1 MKTLFKHIGLY
12 ALLLNSS
19 LIIAQVNFE
28 ATLSKNKLGLN
39 ERLRIDFV
47 MNKNGDNFTPPNFE
61 NFQIIGGPNQSIKTS
76 YLNGE
81 QNFIKKTFSYFL
93 NPLKKGKLIIYQ
105 ATVTIDGQEYK
116 SLPVEVNVTNSV
128 KGANSNSDEEYFDDD
143 NIELIASVSKSSPYI
158 NEPITIVYKLY
169 YKSPINVSNAS
180 ESEAPKYKDFFTQN
194 IKIPQ
199 LKVDRET
206 YKGQIYNVVDW
217 KKVVLYPQR
226 DGNLEISPLSL
237 NLVLDF
243 PTNKRDFFGNII
255 RDQASKIITTGSKII
270 TVRKLPDNGKPKNF
284 SGAVGQFEFD
294 IILNKNSLKAS
305 ESFQAK
311 VKVTGQGNLK
321 LFDLPNLMVP
331 ASMELY
337 EPERKENVKT
347 NLSGMSGTIEN
358 IYTIVP
364 KFQGKFPIQEL
375 EFSYFDP
382 LEKTYK
388 TVKSQKL
395 NIDVFEGPTLSSNN
409 NENIVLPVS
418 ESFKFIKK
426 ENNFTIINKEQFSNT
441 STFYILLSIPV
452 LSLLSF
458 IIFYSLPKRRELNNY
473 EKIKKVYKQIKINL
487 NNAEKSIGNK
497 DKFYDL
503 VEKAIYNCLKARF
516 SIETNKL
523 NKESIKKQ
531 MILDGISIDKIE
543 IILKLVESCE
553 RARYSNSSD
562 YEMTNDLNIARKIFD
577 EILKK

>member
-28 ATLSKNKLGLN
+28 ATVSKNKLGLN

-47 MNKNGDNFTPPNFE
+47 MNENGDNFTPPNFE

-76 YLNGE
+76 YVNGE
-81 QNFIKKTFSYFL
+81 QNFSKTFSYFL
-93 NPLKKGKLIIYQ
+93 KPLKKGKLIIYQ

-128 KGANSNSDEEYFDDD
+128 KGANSNSDNEYFDDD

-364 KFQGKFPIQEL
+364 KYQGKFPIQEL

-441 STFYILLSIPV
+441 STYYILLSIPV

-458 IIFYSLPKRRELNNY
+458 IIFYSLPKRKELNNY

-497 DKFYDL
+497 DEFYDL

-531 MILDGISIDKIE
+531 MILEGISIDKIK

>member
-28 ATLSKNKLGLN
+28 ATVSKNKLGLN

-47 MNKNGDNFTPPNFE
+47 MNENGDNFTPPNFE

-76 YLNGE
+76 YVNGE
-81 QNFIKKTFSYFL
+81 QNFSKTFSYFL
-93 NPLKKGKLIIYQ
+93 KPLKKGKLIIYQ

-128 KGANSNSDEEYFDDD
+128 KGANSNSDNEYFDDD

-364 KFQGKFPIQEL
+364 KYQGKFPIQEL

-441 STFYILLSIPV
+441 STFYILLSIPL

-497 DKFYDL
+497 DEFYDL

-531 MILDGISIDKIE
+531 MILDGISVDKIE

>member
-76 YLNGE
+76 YVNGE
-81 QNFIKKTFSYFL
+81 QNFSKTFSYFL
-93 NPLKKGKLIIYQ
+93 KPLKKGKLIIYQ

-128 KGANSNSDEEYFDDD
+128 KGANSNSDNEYFDDD

-364 KFQGKFPIQEL
+364 KYQGKFPIQEL

-458 IIFYSLPKRRELNNY
+458 IIFYSLPKRKELNNY

-497 DKFYDL
+497 DEFYDL

-531 MILDGISIDKIE
+531 MILEGISIDKIK

>member
-12 ALLLNSS
+12 ALILNSS

-28 ATLSKNKLGLN
+28 ATLSKQKLGLN

-81 QNFIKKTFSYFL
+81 QSFSKTFSYFL
-93 NPLKKGKLIIYQ
+93 KPLKKGKLVIYQ

-128 KGANSNSDEEYFDDD
+128 KGANSNSDDEYFDDD

-169 YKSPINVSNAS
+169 YKSPINVSNAN

-199 LKVDRET
+199 LKVNRET

-217 KKVVLYPQR
+217 RKVVLYPQR

-243 PTNKRDFFGNII
+243 PTNRRDFFGNII
-255 RDQASKIITTGSKII
+255 YDQASKIITTGSKII

-294 IILNKNSLKAS
+294 VILNKNSLKAS

-364 KFQGKFPIQEL
+364 KYQGKFPIQEL

-388 TVKSQKL
+388 TLKSQKL
-395 NIDVFEGPTLSSNN
+395 NIDVFEGPTLSSNS
-409 NENIVLPVS
+409 NENILLPVS
-418 ESFKFIKK
+418 ESFRFIKK
-426 ENNFTIINKEQFSNT
+426 ENNFTRINKEQFSNT
-441 STFYILLSIPV
+441 STFYILLSIPL

-531 MILDGISIDKIE
+531 MILDGISVDKIE

-562 YEMTNDLNIARKIFD
+562 YEMTNDLNTARKIFD

>member
-93 NPLKKGKLIIYQ
+93 KPLKKGKLIIYQ

-364 KFQGKFPIQEL
+364 KYQGKFPIQEL

>member
-1 MKTLFKHIGLY
+1 MKTLIKHISLF
-12 ALLLNSS
+12 ALILNSS

-28 ATLSKNKLGLN
+28 ATLSKKKLGLN

-81 QNFIKKTFSYFL
+81 QSFSKTFSYFL
-93 NPLKKGKLIIYQ
+93 KPLKKGKLVIYQ

-128 KGANSNSDEEYFDDD
+128 KGANSNSDDEYFDDD

-199 LKVDRET
+199 LKVNRET

-217 KKVVLYPQR
+217 RKVVLYPQR

-255 RDQASKIITTGSKII
+255 YDQASKIITTGSKII

-364 KFQGKFPIQEL
+364 KYQGKFPIQEL

-388 TVKSQKL
+388 TLKSQKL
-395 NIDVFEGPTLSSNN
+395 NIDVFEGPTLSSNS
-409 NENIVLPVS
+409 NENIVLTVS

-426 ENNFTIINKEQFSNT
+426 ENNFTRINKEQFSNT
-441 STFYILLSIPV
+441 STFYILLSIPL

-531 MILDGISIDKIE
+531 MILDGISVDKIE

-562 YEMTNDLNIARKIFD
+562 YEMTNDLNTARKIFD

>member
-1 MKTLFKHIGLY
+1 MKTLIKHISLF
-12 ALLLNSS
+12 ALILNSS

-28 ATLSKNKLGLN
+28 ATLSKKKLGLN

-81 QNFIKKTFSYFL
+81 QSFSKTFSYFL
-93 NPLKKGKLIIYQ
+93 KPLKKGKLVIYQ
-105 ATVTIDGQEYK
+105 ATITIDGQEYK

-128 KGANSNSDEEYFDDD
+128 KGANSNSDDEYFDDD
-143 NIELIASVSKSSPYI
+143 NIELIAFVSKSSPYI

-169 YKSPINVSNAS
+169 YKSPINVSNAN

-199 LKVDRET
+199 LKVNRET

-217 KKVVLYPQR
+217 RKVVLYPQR

-255 RDQASKIITTGSKII
+255 YDQASKIITTGSKII

-364 KFQGKFPIQEL
+364 KYQGKFPIQEL

-388 TVKSQKL
+388 TLKSQKL
-395 NIDVFEGPTLSSNN
+395 NIDVFEGPTLSSNS

-426 ENNFTIINKEQFSNT
+426 ENNFTRINKEQFSNT
-441 STFYILLSIPV
+441 STFYILLSIPL

-458 IIFYSLPKRRELNNY
+458 IIFYSLPKRREFNNY
-473 EKIKKVYKQIKINL
+473 E
-487 NNAEKSIGNK
+487 
-497 DKFYDL
+497 
-503 VEKAIYNCLKARF
+503 
-516 SIETNKL
+516 
-523 NKESIKKQ
+523 
-531 MILDGISIDKIE
+531 
-543 IILKLVESCE
+543 
-553 RARYSNSSD
+553 
-562 YEMTNDLNIARKIFD
+562 
-577 EILKK
+577 

>member
-1 MKTLFKHIGLY
+1 MKTLIKHISLF
-12 ALLLNSS
+12 ALILNSS

-28 ATLSKNKLGLN
+28 ATLSKKKLGLN

-81 QNFIKKTFSYFL
+81 QSFSKTFSYFL
-93 NPLKKGKLIIYQ
+93 KPLKKGKLVIYQ
-105 ATVTIDGQEYK
+105 ATITIDGQEYK

-128 KGANSNSDEEYFDDD
+128 KGANSNSDDEYFDDD

-169 YKSPINVSNAS
+169 YKSPINVSNAN

-217 KKVVLYPQR
+217 RKVVLYPQR

-255 RDQASKIITTGSKII
+255 YDQASKIITTGSKII

-364 KFQGKFPIQEL
+364 KYQGKFPIQEL

-388 TVKSQKL
+388 TLKSQKL
-395 NIDVFEGPTLSSNN
+395 NIDVFEGPTLSSNS

-426 ENNFTIINKEQFSNT
+426 ENNFTRINKEQFSNT
-441 STFYILLSIPV
+441 STFYILLSIPL

-458 IIFYSLPKRRELNNY
+458 IIFYSLPKRKELNNY

-531 MILDGISIDKIE
+531 MILDGISVDKIE

-562 YEMTNDLNIARKIFD
+562 YEMTNDLNTARKIFD

>member
-1 MKTLFKHIGLY
+1 MKTLIKHISLF
-12 ALLLNSS
+12 ALILNSS

-28 ATLSKNKLGLN
+28 ATLSKKKLGLN

-81 QNFIKKTFSYFL
+81 QSFSKTFSYFL
-93 NPLKKGKLIIYQ
+93 KPLKKGKLVIYQ

-128 KGANSNSDEEYFDDD
+128 KGANSNSDDEYFDDD

-169 YKSPINVSNAS
+169 YKSPINVSNAN

-199 LKVDRET
+199 LKVNRET

-217 KKVVLYPQR
+217 RKVVLYPQR

-364 KFQGKFPIQEL
+364 KYQGKFPIQEL

-388 TVKSQKL
+388 TLKSQKL
-395 NIDVFEGPTLSSNN
+395 NIDVFEGPTLSSNS

-426 ENNFTIINKEQFSNT
+426 ENNFTRINKEQFSNT
-441 STFYILLSIPV
+441 STFYILLSIPL

-531 MILDGISIDKIE
+531 MILDGISVDKIE

-562 YEMTNDLNIARKIFD
+562 YEMTNDLNTARKIFD

>member
-1 MKTLFKHIGLY
+1 MKTLFKHISLY
-12 ALLLNSS
+12 ALILNSS

-28 ATLSKNKLGLN
+28 ATLSKKKLGLN

-81 QNFIKKTFSYFL
+81 QSFSKTFSYFL
-93 NPLKKGKLIIYQ
+93 KPLKKGKLVIYQ

-128 KGANSNSDEEYFDDD
+128 KGANSNSDNEYFDDD

-169 YKSPINVSNAS
+169 YKSPINVSNAN

-199 LKVDRET
+199 LKVNRET

-217 KKVVLYPQR
+217 RKVVLYPQR

-255 RDQASKIITTGSKII
+255 YDQASKIITTGSKII

-364 KFQGKFPIQEL
+364 KYQGKFPIQEL

-388 TVKSQKL
+388 TLKSQKL
-395 NIDVFEGPTLSSNN
+395 NIDVFEGPTLSSNS
-409 NENIVLPVS
+409 NENIVLTVS

-426 ENNFTIINKEQFSNT
+426 ENNFTRINKEQFSNT
-441 STFYILLSIPV
+441 STFYILLSIPL

-516 SIETNKL
+516 AIETNKL
-523 NKESIKKQ
+523 NKKSIKKQ
-531 MILDGISIDKIE
+531 MILDGISVDKIE

-562 YEMTNDLNIARKIFD
+562 YEMTNDLNTARKIFD

>member
-1 MKTLFKHIGLY
+1 MKTLIKHISLF
-12 ALLLNSS
+12 ALILNSS

-28 ATLSKNKLGLN
+28 ATLSKKKLGLN

-81 QNFIKKTFSYFL
+81 QSFSKTFSYFL
-93 NPLKKGKLIIYQ
+93 KPLKKGKLVIYQ

-128 KGANSNSDEEYFDDD
+128 KGANSNSDNEYFDDD

-169 YKSPINVSNAS
+169 YKSPINVSNAN

-199 LKVDRET
+199 LKVNRET

-217 KKVVLYPQR
+217 RKVVLYPQR

-255 RDQASKIITTGSKII
+255 YDQASKIITTGSKII

-364 KFQGKFPIQEL
+364 KYQGKFPIQEL

-388 TVKSQKL
+388 TLKSQKL
-395 NIDVFEGPTLSSNN
+395 NIDVFEGPTLSSNS
-409 NENIVLPVS
+409 NENIVLTVS

-426 ENNFTIINKEQFSNT
+426 ENNFTRINKEQFSNT
-441 STFYILLSIPV
+441 STFYILLSIPL

-531 MILDGISIDKIE
+531 MILDGISVDKIE

-562 YEMTNDLNIARKIFD
+562 YEMTNDLNTARKIFD

>member
-1 MKTLFKHIGLY
+1 MKKLFKHICLY

-28 ATLSKNKLGLN
+28 ATVSKNKLGLN

-47 MNKNGDNFTPPNFE
+47 MNENGDNFTPPNFE

-76 YLNGE
+76 YVNGE
-81 QNFIKKTFSYFL
+81 QNFSKTYSYFL
-93 NPLKKGKLIIYQ
+93 KPLKKGKIVIYQ

-128 KGANSNSDEEYFDDD
+128 KGANSNSDENYFDDD
-143 NIELIASVSKSSPYI
+143 NIELIATVSKSSPYI

-169 YKSPINVSNAS
+169 YKSPINVSDARES
-180 ESEAPKYKDFFTQN
+180 ESPKYKDFWSQI

-199 LKVDRET
+199 LKVERGT

-217 KKVVLYPQR
+217 RKVVLYPQR

-243 PTNKRDFFGNII
+243 PTNRRDFFGNII
-255 RDQASKIITTGSKII
+255 YDQASKLITTGSKTI
-270 TVRKLPDNGKPKNF
+270 TVRKLPDIGQPKNF
-284 SGAVGQFEFD
+284 SGAVGQFELD

-311 VKVTGQGNLK
+311 VKVTGKGNLK

-337 EPERKENVKT
+337 EPERKENIKT

-364 KFQGKFPIQEL
+364 KYQGKFPIQEL

-382 LEKTYK
+382 EEKRYK
-388 TVKSQKL
+388 TLKSQKL

-409 NENIVLPVS
+409 NENIVLPVG

-426 ENNFTIINKEQFSNT
+426 ENNFTRINKEQFSNT
-441 STFYILLSIPV
+441 STFYILLSIPL

-458 IIFYSLPKRRELNNY
+458 IIFYSLPKRRELNDY

-503 VEKAIYNCLKARF
+503 VEKAIYHCLKARF

-523 NKESIKKQ
+523 NKNSIKNQ
-531 MILDGISIDKIE
+531 MILDGISVDKIE

-553 RARYSNSSD
+553 RARYSKSSD
-562 YEMTNDLNIARKIFD
+562 QEMTNDLNTARKIFD

>member
-1 MKTLFKHIGLY
+1 MKTLIKHISLF
-12 ALLLNSS
+12 ALILNSS

-28 ATLSKNKLGLN
+28 ATLSKKKLGLN

-81 QNFIKKTFSYFL
+81 QSFSKTFSYFL
-93 NPLKKGKLIIYQ
+93 KPLKKGKLVIYQ
-105 ATVTIDGQEYK
+105 ATITIDGQEYK

-128 KGANSNSDEEYFDDD
+128 KGANSNSDDEYFDDD

-169 YKSPINVSNAS
+169 YKSPINVSNAN

-199 LKVDRET
+199 LKVNRET

-217 KKVVLYPQR
+217 RKVVLYPQR

-255 RDQASKIITTGSKII
+255 YDQASKIITTGSKII

-364 KFQGKFPIQEL
+364 KYQGKFPIQEL

-388 TVKSQKL
+388 TLKSQKL
-395 NIDVFEGPTLSSNN
+395 NIDVFEGPTLSSNS

-426 ENNFTIINKEQFSNT
+426 ENNFTRINKEQFSNT
-441 STFYILLSIPV
+441 STFYILLSIPL

-531 MILDGISIDKIE
+531 MILDGISVDKIE

-562 YEMTNDLNIARKIFD
+562 YEMTNDLNTARKIFD

>member
-1 MKTLFKHIGLY
+1 MKTLIKHISLF
-12 ALLLNSS
+12 ALILNSS

-28 ATLSKNKLGLN
+28 ATLSKKKLGLN

-81 QNFIKKTFSYFL
+81 QSFSKTFSYFL
-93 NPLKKGKLIIYQ
+93 KPLKKGKLVIYQ
-105 ATVTIDGQEYK
+105 ATITIDGQEYK

-128 KGANSNSDEEYFDDD
+128 KGANSNSDDEYFDDD

-169 YKSPINVSNAS
+169 YKSPINVSNAN

-199 LKVDRET
+199 LKVNRET

-217 KKVVLYPQR
+217 RKVVLYPQR

-255 RDQASKIITTGSKII
+255 YDQASKIITTGSKII

-364 KFQGKFPIQEL
+364 KYQGKFPIQEL

-388 TVKSQKL
+388 TLKSQKL
-395 NIDVFEGPTLSSNN
+395 NIDVFEGPTLSSNS
-409 NENIVLPVS
+409 NENILLPVS
-418 ESFKFIKK
+418 ESFRFIKK
-426 ENNFTIINKEQFSNT
+426 ENNFTRINKEQFSNT
-441 STFYILLSIPV
+441 STFYILLSIPL

-531 MILDGISIDKIE
+531 MILDGISVDKIE

-562 YEMTNDLNIARKIFD
+562 YEMTNDLNTARKIFD

>member
-1 MKTLFKHIGLY
+1 MKTLIKHISLF
-12 ALLLNSS
+12 ALILNSS

-28 ATLSKNKLGLN
+28 ATLSKKKLGLN

-81 QNFIKKTFSYFL
+81 QSFSKTFSYFL
-93 NPLKKGKLIIYQ
+93 KPLKKGKLVIYQ

-128 KGANSNSDEEYFDDD
+128 KGANSNSDNEYFDDD

-169 YKSPINVSNAS
+169 YKSPINVSNAN

-199 LKVDRET
+199 LKVNRET

-217 KKVVLYPQR
+217 RKVVLYPQR

-255 RDQASKIITTGSKII
+255 YDQASKIITTGSKII

-364 KFQGKFPIQEL
+364 KYQGKFPIQEL

-388 TVKSQKL
+388 TLKSQKL
-395 NIDVFEGPTLSSNN
+395 NIDVFEGPTLSSNS
-409 NENIVLPVS
+409 NENIALTVS

-426 ENNFTIINKEQFSNT
+426 ENNFTRINKEQFSNT
-441 STFYILLSIPV
+441 STFYILLSIPL

-503 VEKAIYNCLKARF
+503 VEKAIYISLKARF
-516 SIETNKL
+516 AIETNKL
-523 NKESIKKQ
+523 NKKSIKKQ
-531 MILDGISIDKIE
+531 MILDGISVDKIE

-562 YEMTNDLNIARKIFD
+562 YEMTNDLNTARKIFD

>member
-1 MKTLFKHIGLY
+1 MKTLIKHISLF
-12 ALLLNSS
+12 ALILNSS

-28 ATLSKNKLGLN
+28 ATLSKKKLGLN

-81 QNFIKKTFSYFL
+81 QSFSKTFSYFL
-93 NPLKKGKLIIYQ
+93 KPLKKGKLVIYQ

-128 KGANSNSDEEYFDDD
+128 KGANSNSDDEYFDDD

-169 YKSPINVSNAS
+169 YKSPINVSNAN

-199 LKVDRET
+199 LKVNRET

-217 KKVVLYPQR
+217 RKVVLYPQR

-255 RDQASKIITTGSKII
+255 YDQASKIITTGSKII

-364 KFQGKFPIQEL
+364 KYQGKFPIQEL

-388 TVKSQKL
+388 TLKSQKL
-395 NIDVFEGPTLSSNN
+395 NIDVFEGPTLSSNS
-409 NENIVLPVS
+409 NENILLPVS
-418 ESFKFIKK
+418 ESFRFIKK
-426 ENNFTIINKEQFSNT
+426 ENNFTRINKEQFSNT
-441 STFYILLSIPV
+441 STFYILLSIPL

-531 MILDGISIDKIE
+531 MILDGISVDKIE

-562 YEMTNDLNIARKIFD
+562 YEMTNDLNTARKIFD

>member
-1 MKTLFKHIGLY
+1 VKTLIKHISLY
-12 ALLLNSS
+12 ALILNSS

-28 ATLSKNKLGLN
+28 ATLSKKKLGLN

-81 QNFIKKTFSYFL
+81 QSFSKTFSFFL
-93 NPLKKGKLIIYQ
+93 KPLKKGKLVIYQ

-128 KGANSNSDEEYFDDD
+128 KGVNSNSDDEYFDDD
-143 NIELIASVSKSSPYI
+143 NIELIASVSKNSPYI

-169 YKSPINVSNAS
+169 YKSPINVSNAN

-217 KKVVLYPQR
+217 RKVVLYPQR

-255 RDQASKIITTGSKII
+255 YDQASKIITTGSKII

-364 KFQGKFPIQEL
+364 KYQGKFPIQEL

-388 TVKSQKL
+388 TLKSQKL

-426 ENNFTIINKEQFSNT
+426 ENNFTRINKEQFSNT
-441 STFYILLSIPV
+441 STFYILLSIPL

-503 VEKAIYNCLKARF
+503 VEKAIYNCLKVRF

-523 NKESIKKQ
+523 NKKSIKKQ
-531 MILDGISIDKIE
+531 MILDGISVDKIE

-562 YEMTNDLNIARKIFD
+562 YEMTNDLNTARKIFD

>member
-93 NPLKKGKLIIYQ
+93 KPLKKGKLIIYQ

-409 NENIVLPVS
+409 NENLVLPVS

>member
-1 MKTLFKHIGLY
+1 MKTLIKHISLY
-12 ALLLNSS
+12 ALILNSS

-81 QNFIKKTFSYFL
+81 QSFSKTFSYFL
-93 NPLKKGKLIIYQ
+93 KPLKKGKLVIYQ

-116 SLPVEVNVTNSV
+116 SVPVEVNVTNSV
-128 KGANSNSDEEYFDDD
+128 KGANSNSDENYFDDD

-169 YKSPINVSNAS
+169 YKSPINVSDVRES
-180 ESEAPKYKDFFTQN
+180 ESPKYKDFWSQI

-199 LKVDRET
+199 LKVERET

-217 KKVVLYPQR
+217 RKVVLYPQR

-255 RDQASKIITTGSKII
+255 YDQASKIITTGSKII

-294 IILNKNSLKAS
+294 VILNKNSLKAS

-364 KFQGKFPIQEL
+364 KYQGKFPIQEL

-388 TVKSQKL
+388 TLKSQKL
-395 NIDVFEGPTLSSNN
+395 NIDVFEGPTLSSNS
-409 NENIVLPVS
+409 NENILLPVS
-418 ESFKFIKK
+418 ESFRFIKK
-426 ENNFTIINKEQFSNT
+426 ENNFTRINKEQFSNT
-441 STFYILLSIPV
+441 STFYILLSIPL

-531 MILDGISIDKIE
+531 MILDGISVDKIE

-562 YEMTNDLNIARKIFD
+562 YEMTNDLNTARKIFD

>member
-1 MKTLFKHIGLY
+1 MKTLIKHISLY
-12 ALLLNSS
+12 ALILNSS

-28 ATLSKNKLGLN
+28 ATLSKKKLGLN

-81 QNFIKKTFSYFL
+81 QSFSKTFSFFL
-93 NPLKKGKLIIYQ
+93 KPLKKGKLVIYQ

-128 KGANSNSDEEYFDDD
+128 KGVNSNSDDEYFDDD
-143 NIELIASVSKSSPYI
+143 NIELIASVSKNSPYI

-169 YKSPINVSNAS
+169 YKSPINVSNAN

-217 KKVVLYPQR
+217 RKVVLYPQR

-255 RDQASKIITTGSKII
+255 YDQASKIITTGSKII

-364 KFQGKFPIQEL
+364 KYQGKFPIQEL

-388 TVKSQKL
+388 TLKSQKL

-426 ENNFTIINKEQFSNT
+426 ENNFTRINKEQFSNT
-441 STFYILLSIPV
+441 STFYILLSIPL

-503 VEKAIYNCLKARF
+503 VEKAIYNCLKVRF
-516 SIETNKL
+516 SIQTNKL
-523 NKESIKKQ
+523 NKKSIKKQ
-531 MILDGISIDKIE
+531 MILDGISVDKIE

-562 YEMTNDLNIARKIFD
+562 YEMTNDLNTARKIFD

>member
-28 ATLSKNKLGLN
+28 ATVSKNKLGLN

-47 MNKNGDNFTPPNFE
+47 MNENGDNFTPPNFE

-76 YLNGE
+76 YVNGE
-81 QNFIKKTFSYFL
+81 QNFSKTFSYFL
-93 NPLKKGKLIIYQ
+93 KPLKKGKLIIYQ

-128 KGANSNSDEEYFDDD
+128 KGANSNSDNEYFDDD

-364 KFQGKFPIQEL
+364 KYQGKFPIQEL

-441 STFYILLSIPV
+441 STYYILLSIPV

-458 IIFYSLPKRRELNNY
+458 IIFYSLPKRRELNDY

-497 DKFYDL
+497 DEFYDL

-531 MILDGISIDKIE
+531 MILDGISVDKIE

>member
-1 MKTLFKHIGLY
+1 MKTLIKHISLF
-12 ALLLNSS
+12 ALILNSS

-28 ATLSKNKLGLN
+28 ATLSKKKLGLN

-81 QNFIKKTFSYFL
+81 QSFSKTFSYFL
-93 NPLKKGKLIIYQ
+93 KPLKKGKLVIYQ

-128 KGANSNSDEEYFDDD
+128 KGANSNSDDEYFDDD

-199 LKVDRET
+199 LKVNRET

-217 KKVVLYPQR
+217 RKVVLYPQR

-364 KFQGKFPIQEL
+364 KYQGKFPIQEL

-388 TVKSQKL
+388 TLKSQKL
-395 NIDVFEGPTLSSNN
+395 NIDVFEGPTLSSNS
-409 NENIVLPVS
+409 NENIVLTVS

-426 ENNFTIINKEQFSNT
+426 ENNFTRINKEQFSNT
-441 STFYILLSIPV
+441 STFYILLSIPL

-458 IIFYSLPKRRELNNY
+458 IIFYSLPKRRELNDY

-531 MILDGISIDKIE
+531 MILDGISVDKIE

>member
-1 MKTLFKHIGLY
+1 MKTLIKHISLF
-12 ALLLNSS
+12 ALILNSS

-81 QNFIKKTFSYFL
+81 QSFSKTFSYFL
-93 NPLKKGKLIIYQ
+93 KPLKKGKLVIYQ

-128 KGANSNSDEEYFDDD
+128 KGANSNSDDEYFDDD

-169 YKSPINVSNAS
+169 YKSPINVSNAN

-199 LKVDRET
+199 LKVNRET

-217 KKVVLYPQR
+217 RKVVLYPQR

-255 RDQASKIITTGSKII
+255 YDQASKIITTGSKII

-364 KFQGKFPIQEL
+364 KYQGKFPIQEL

-388 TVKSQKL
+388 TLKSQKL
-395 NIDVFEGPTLSSNN
+395 NIDVFEGPTLSSNS
-409 NENIVLPVS
+409 NENIVLTVS

-426 ENNFTIINKEQFSNT
+426 ENNFTRINKEQFSNT
-441 STFYILLSIPV
+441 STFYILLSIPL

-531 MILDGISIDKIE
+531 MILDGISVDKIE

-562 YEMTNDLNIARKIFD
+562 YEMTNDLNTARKIFD

>member
-1 MKTLFKHIGLY
+1 MKTLIKHISLY
-12 ALLLNSS
+12 ALILNSS

-28 ATLSKNKLGLN
+28 ATLSKKKLGLN

-81 QNFIKKTFSYFL
+81 QSFSKTFSYFL
-93 NPLKKGKLIIYQ
+93 KPLKKGKLVIYQ

-128 KGANSNSDEEYFDDD
+128 KGANSNSDDKYFDDD

-169 YKSPINVSNAS
+169 YKSPINVSNAN

-199 LKVDRET
+199 LKVNRET

-217 KKVVLYPQR
+217 RKVVLYPQR

-255 RDQASKIITTGSKII
+255 YDQASKIITTGSKII
-270 TVRKLPDNGKPKNF
+270 TVIKLPDNGKPKNF

-294 IILNKNSLKAS
+294 VILNKNSLKAS

-364 KFQGKFPIQEL
+364 KYQGKFPIQEL

-388 TVKSQKL
+388 TLKSQKL
-395 NIDVFEGPTLSSNN
+395 NIDVFEGPTLSSNS
-409 NENIVLPVS
+409 NENILLPVS
-418 ESFKFIKK
+418 ESFRFIKK
-426 ENNFTIINKEQFSNT
+426 ENNFTRINKEQFSNT
-441 STFYILLSIPV
+441 STFYILLSIPL

-531 MILDGISIDKIE
+531 MILDGISVDKIE

-562 YEMTNDLNIARKIFD
+562 YEMTNDLNTARKIFD

>member
-28 ATLSKNKLGLN
+28 ATVSKNKLGLN

-47 MNKNGDNFTPPNFE
+47 MNENGDNFTPPNFE

-76 YLNGE
+76 YVNGE
-81 QNFIKKTFSYFL
+81 QNFSKTFSYFL
-93 NPLKKGKLIIYQ
+93 KPLKKGKLIIYQ

-128 KGANSNSDEEYFDDD
+128 KGANSNSDNEYFDDD

-169 YKSPINVSNAS
+169 YKSPINVSNAN

-199 LKVDRET
+199 LKVNRET

-217 KKVVLYPQR
+217 RKVVLYPQR

-255 RDQASKIITTGSKII
+255 YDQASKIITTGSKII

-364 KFQGKFPIQEL
+364 KYQGKFPIQEL

-441 STFYILLSIPV
+441 STYYILLSIPV

-458 IIFYSLPKRRELNNY
+458 IIFYSLPKRKELNNY

-497 DKFYDL
+497 DEFYDL

-531 MILDGISIDKIE
+531 MILEGISIDKIK

-562 YEMTNDLNIARKIFD
+562 YEMTNDLNTARKIFD

>member
-1 MKTLFKHIGLY
+1 MKTLIKHISLF
-12 ALLLNSS
+12 ALILNSS

-28 ATLSKNKLGLN
+28 ATLSKKKLGLN

-81 QNFIKKTFSYFL
+81 QSFSKTFSYFL
-93 NPLKKGKLIIYQ
+93 KPLKKGKLVIYQ
-105 ATVTIDGQEYK
+105 ATITIDGQEYK

-128 KGANSNSDEEYFDDD
+128 KGANSNSDDEYFDDD
-143 NIELIASVSKSSPYI
+143 NIELIAFVSKSSPYI

-169 YKSPINVSNAS
+169 YKSPINVSNAN

-199 LKVDRET
+199 LKVNRET

-217 KKVVLYPQR
+217 RKVVLYPQR

-255 RDQASKIITTGSKII
+255 YDQASKIITTGSKII

-364 KFQGKFPIQEL
+364 KYQGKFPIQEL

-388 TVKSQKL
+388 TLKSQKL
-395 NIDVFEGPTLSSNN
+395 NIDVFEGPTLSSNS
-409 NENIVLPVS
+409 NENIVLTVS

-426 ENNFTIINKEQFSNT
+426 ENNFTRINKEQFSNT
-441 STFYILLSIPV
+441 STFYILLSIPL

-458 IIFYSLPKRRELNNY
+458 IIFYSLPKRRELNDY

-531 MILDGISIDKIE
+531 MILDGISVDKIE

-562 YEMTNDLNIARKIFD
+562 YEMTNDLNTARKIFD

>member
-1 MKTLFKHIGLY
+1 MKTLIKHISLF
-12 ALLLNSS
+12 ALILNSS

-28 ATLSKNKLGLN
+28 ATLSKKKLGLN

-81 QNFIKKTFSYFL
+81 QSFSKTFSYFL
-93 NPLKKGKLIIYQ
+93 KPLKKGKLVIYQ
-105 ATVTIDGQEYK
+105 ATITIDGQEYK

-128 KGANSNSDEEYFDDD
+128 KGANSNSDDEYFDDD
-143 NIELIASVSKSSPYI
+143 NIELIAFVSKSSPYI

-169 YKSPINVSNAS
+169 YKSPINVSNAN

-199 LKVDRET
+199 LKVNRET

-217 KKVVLYPQR
+217 RKVVLYPQR

-255 RDQASKIITTGSKII
+255 YDQASKIITTGSKII

-364 KFQGKFPIQEL
+364 KYQGKFPIQEL

-388 TVKSQKL
+388 TLKSQKL
-395 NIDVFEGPTLSSNN
+395 NIDVFEGPTLSSNS
-409 NENIVLPVS
+409 NENIVLTVS

-426 ENNFTIINKEQFSNT
+426 ENNFTRINKEQFSNT
-441 STFYILLSIPV
+441 STFYILLSIPL

-531 MILDGISIDKIE
+531 MILDGISVDKIE

-562 YEMTNDLNIARKIFD
+562 YEMTNDLNTARKIFD

>member
-1 MKTLFKHIGLY
+1 MKTLIKHISLF
-12 ALLLNSS
+12 ALILNSS

-28 ATLSKNKLGLN
+28 ATLSKKKLGLN

-81 QNFIKKTFSYFL
+81 QSFSKTFSYFL
-93 NPLKKGKLIIYQ
+93 KPLKKGKLVIYQ

-128 KGANSNSDEEYFDDD
+128 KGANSNSDDEYFDDD

-169 YKSPINVSNAS
+169 YKSPINVSNAN

-199 LKVDRET
+199 LKVNRET

-217 KKVVLYPQR
+217 RKVVLYPQR

-255 RDQASKIITTGSKII
+255 YDQASKIITTGSKII

-364 KFQGKFPIQEL
+364 KYQGKFPIQEL

-388 TVKSQKL
+388 TLKSQKL
-395 NIDVFEGPTLSSNN
+395 NIDVFAGPTLSSNS
-409 NENIVLPVS
+409 NENIVLTVS

-426 ENNFTIINKEQFSNT
+426 ENNFTRINKEQFSNT
-441 STFYILLSIPV
+441 STFYILLSIPL

-531 MILDGISIDKIE
+531 MILDGISVDKIE

-562 YEMTNDLNIARKIFD
+562 YEMTNDLNTARKIFD

>member
-1 MKTLFKHIGLY
+1 MKTLIKHISLY
-12 ALLLNSS
+12 ALILNSS

-81 QNFIKKTFSYFL
+81 QSFSKTFSYFL
-93 NPLKKGKLIIYQ
+93 KPLKKGKLVIYQ

-128 KGANSNSDEEYFDDD
+128 KGANSNSDDEYFDDD

-169 YKSPINVSNAS
+169 YKSPINVSNAN

-199 LKVDRET
+199 LKVNRET

-217 KKVVLYPQR
+217 RKVVLYPQR

-255 RDQASKIITTGSKII
+255 YDQASKIITTGSKII

-364 KFQGKFPIQEL
+364 KYQGKFPIQEL

-388 TVKSQKL
+388 TLKSQKL
-395 NIDVFEGPTLSSNN
+395 NIDVFEGPTLSSNS
-409 NENIVLPVS
+409 NENIVLTVS

-426 ENNFTIINKEQFSNT
+426 ENNFTRINKEQFSNT
-441 STFYILLSIPV
+441 STFYILLSIPL

-531 MILDGISIDKIE
+531 MILDGISVDKIE

-562 YEMTNDLNIARKIFD
+562 YEMTNDLNTARKIFD

>member
-1 MKTLFKHIGLY
+1 VKTLFKHIGLY

-28 ATLSKNKLGLN
+28 ATVSKNKLGLN

-47 MNKNGDNFTPPNFE
+47 MNENGDNFTPPNFE

-76 YLNGE
+76 YVNGE
-81 QNFIKKTFSYFL
+81 QNFSKTFSYFL
-93 NPLKKGKLIIYQ
+93 KPLKKGKLIIYQ

-128 KGANSNSDEEYFDDD
+128 KGANSNSDNEYFDDD

-364 KFQGKFPIQEL
+364 KYQGKFPIQEL

-441 STFYILLSIPV
+441 STYYILLSIPV

-458 IIFYSLPKRRELNNY
+458 IIFYSLPKRKELNNY

-497 DKFYDL
+497 DEFYDL

-531 MILDGISIDKIE
+531 MILEGISIDKIK

>member
-1 MKTLFKHIGLY
+1 VKTLFKHISLY
-12 ALLLNSS
+12 ALILNSS

-81 QNFIKKTFSYFL
+81 QSFSKTFSYFL
-93 NPLKKGKLIIYQ
+93 KPLKKGKLVIYQ

-128 KGANSNSDEEYFDDD
+128 KGANSNSDNEYFDDD

-169 YKSPINVSNAS
+169 YKSPINVSNAN

-199 LKVDRET
+199 LKVNRET

-217 KKVVLYPQR
+217 RKVVLYPQR

-255 RDQASKIITTGSKII
+255 YDQASKIITTGSKII

-364 KFQGKFPIQEL
+364 KYQGKFPIQEL

-388 TVKSQKL
+388 TLKSQKL
-395 NIDVFEGPTLSSNN
+395 NIDVFEGPTLSSNS
-409 NENIVLPVS
+409 NENIVLTVS

-426 ENNFTIINKEQFSNT
+426 ENNFTRINKEQFSNT
-441 STFYILLSIPV
+441 STFYILLSIPL

-503 VEKAIYNCLKARF
+503 VEKAIYISLKARF
-516 SIETNKL
+516 AIETNKL
-523 NKESIKKQ
+523 NKKSIKKQ
-531 MILDGISIDKIE
+531 MILDGISVDKIE

-562 YEMTNDLNIARKIFD
+562 YEMTNDLNTARKIFD